1 MARCFERLQCQRKS
15 NHQWLD
21 KVGDCWENWW
31 RSLEVSISYIRNC
44 ESCNGLGYVAPRDP
58 SNRYCVKCNGAGRF
72 IKRPHQPES
81 VLHDTT
87 KERDFSWTGEGRGIS
102 FGKDDSIKDLFC
114 TMDEEFGDDWQPL
127 KKLLLLLCYQITN
140 SMAVIFLWFQV
151 A

>member
-1 MARCFERLQCQRKS
+1 MHETYF
-15 NHQWLD
+15 D
-21 KVGDCWENWW
+21 
-31 RSLEVSISYIRNC
+31 ISYIRNC

-114 TMDEEFGDDWQPL
+114 TMDEEFGDD
-127 KKLLLLLCYQITN
+127 
-140 SMAVIFLWFQV
+140 
-151 A
+151 